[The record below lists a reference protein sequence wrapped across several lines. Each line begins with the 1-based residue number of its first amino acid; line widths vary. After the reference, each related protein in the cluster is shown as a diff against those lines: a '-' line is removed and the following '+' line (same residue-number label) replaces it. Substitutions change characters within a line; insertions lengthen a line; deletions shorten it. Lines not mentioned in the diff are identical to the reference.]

1 MTLKV
6 VVVGAGVVGAAC
18 AFHAASAGLDVT
30 VVDRG
35 PVGAGTTSRGEGNV
49 LVSDKEPGPELAL
62 ARLSRTLWEEAGR
75 ELGPGTLEL
84 EPKGGLVVAST
95 EESLTALREFA
106 ARQEAAGVRV
116 EPVDRVRDLE
126 PHLAPGIPG
135 GVHYPQDAQVQPV
148 LAAAALLRAAVR
160 RGARFRTG
168 EVVAALTSRD
178 DDRTPH
184 RPPRPGPTS
193 AGPTSPG
200 PGPAPS
206 GPPSHGPTPEAPFPE
221 GSLPQGPPP
230 EVPSPDGRIT
240 GVRTAAGDVLRAD
253 FVVNAA
259 GTWGGEVGR
268 RLGAPVEVLPRRGF
282 VLVTEPLPPAV
293 VRHKV
298 YSADYVA
305 NVASSDA
312 GLETSCVVEGTR
324 GGTILIGASRERV
337 GFDTT
342 MNTAVVARLAAQA
355 CRLFPFLRGVHLMR
369 AYRGFRPYCPDHLPV
384 IGPDPRVPGVVH
396 ACGHEGAG
404 VGLAPG
410 TGALVTAHLLG
421 RPWRGADPAA
431 LTGLLPDRFLAPGG
445 ARQ

>member
-1 MTLKV
+1 MEEPLTLKV

-49 LVSDKEPGPELAL
+49 LLSDKEPGPELAL
-62 ARLSRTLWEEAGR
+62 ARLSRTLWDEAGR
-75 ELGPGTLEL
+75 ELGADTLEL

-95 EESLTALREFA
+95 DESLAALREFA
-106 ARQEAAGVRV
+106 ARQEAAGVRA

-160 RGARFRTG
+160 RGARFHTG
-168 EVVAALTSRD
+168 EVVGALTTRD
-178 DDRTPH
+178 GDRTPL
-184 RPPRPGPTS
+184 GPTS
-193 AGPTSPG
+193 HGPTSHG
-200 PGPAPS
+200 PT
-206 GPPSHGPTPEAPFPE
+206 SHGPTPVGPVPE
-221 GSLPQGPPP
+221 GP
-230 EVPSPDGRIT
+230 VPGGRIT
-240 GVRTAAGDVLRAD
+240 GVRTAAGEVLPAD
-253 FVVNAA
+253 AVVNAA

-282 VLVTEPLPPAV
+282 VLVTEPLPPM

-324 GGTILIGASRERV
+324 GGTILVGASRERV

-342 MNTAVVARLAAQA
+342 LNTAVVARLAAQA

-404 VGLAPG
+404 IGLAPG

-431 LTGLLPDRFLAPGG
+431 HTGLLPDRFLTPGG
-445 ARQ
+445 APQ

>member
-1 MTLKV
+1 MEEPLTLKV

-49 LVSDKEPGPELAL
+49 LLSDKEPGPELAL
-62 ARLSRTLWEEAGR
+62 ARLSRTLWDEAGR
-75 ELGPGTLEL
+75 ELGADTLEL

-95 EESLTALREFA
+95 DESLAALREFA
-106 ARQEAAGVRV
+106 ARQDAAGVRA

-160 RGARFRTG
+160 RGARFHTG
-168 EVVAALTSRD
+168 EVVGALTTRD
-178 DDRTPH
+178 GDRTPL
-184 RPPRPGPTS
+184 GPTS
-193 AGPTSPG
+193 H
-200 PGPAPS
+200 GPA
-206 GPPSHGPTPEAPFPE
+206 SHGPTSHGPTSHGPAPVGPVLE
-221 GSLPQGPPP
+221 GP
-230 EVPSPDGRIT
+230 VPGGRIT
-240 GVRTAAGDVLRAD
+240 GVRTAAGEVLPAD
-253 FVVNAA
+253 AVVNAA

-282 VLVTEPLPPAV
+282 VLVTEPLPPM

-324 GGTILIGASRERV
+324 GGTILVGASRERV

-342 MNTAVVARLAAQA
+342 LNTAVVARLAAQA

-404 VGLAPG
+404 IGLAPG

-431 LTGLLPDRFLAPGG
+431 HTGLLPDRFLTPGG
-445 ARQ
+445 APQ

>member
-1 MTLKV
+1 MEEPLTLKV

-49 LVSDKEPGPELAL
+49 LLSDKEPGPELAL
-62 ARLSRTLWEEAGR
+62 ARLSRTLWDEAGR
-75 ELGPGTLEL
+75 ELGADTLEL
-84 EPKGGLVVAST
+84 EPKGGLVVAGT
-95 EESLTALREFA
+95 DESLAALREFA
-106 ARQEAAGVRV
+106 ARQEAAGVRA

-160 RGARFRTG
+160 RGARFHTG
-168 EVVAALTSRD
+168 EVVGALTTRD
-178 DDRTPH
+178 GDHTPL
-184 RPPRPGPTS
+184 GPTPL
-193 AGPTSPG
+193 GPT
-200 PGPAPS
+200 
-206 GPPSHGPTPEAPFPE
+206 SHGPTSHGPAPVGPVLE
-221 GSLPQGPPP
+221 GP
-230 EVPSPDGRIT
+230 VPGGRIT
-240 GVRTAAGDVLRAD
+240 GVRTAAGEVLPAD
-253 FVVNAA
+253 AVVNAA

-282 VLVTEPLPPAV
+282 VLVTEPLPPM

-324 GGTILIGASRERV
+324 GGTILVGASRERV

-342 MNTAVVARLAAQA
+342 LNTAVVARLAAQA

-404 VGLAPG
+404 IGLAPG

-431 LTGLLPDRFLAPGG
+431 HTGLLPDRFLTPGG
-445 ARQ
+445 APQ